1 MAHFPKLE
9 DSSRTY
15 DKHELFTQWVL
26 KKGVRVNGVLPAQT
40 VGRGLGIIAQRK
52 IEVGNSISA

>member
-1 MAHFPKLE
+1 MAHSPKLE
-9 DSSRTY
+9 DSSRY
-15 DKHELFTQWVL
+15 DKHELFTQWIL

-52 IEVGNSISA
+52 IEVGNSIPA